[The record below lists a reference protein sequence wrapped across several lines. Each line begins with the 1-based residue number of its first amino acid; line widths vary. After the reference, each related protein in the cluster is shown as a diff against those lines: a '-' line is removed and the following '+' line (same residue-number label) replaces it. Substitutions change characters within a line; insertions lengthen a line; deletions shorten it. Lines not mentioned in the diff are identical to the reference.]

1 MRVLL
6 AGLVLAL
13 SACATQQPTRWIKAG
28 GGGNQVELDN
38 HLGECT
44 AQGFSVAGGTI
55 ERALIV
61 RNQCMF
67 GKGWRII

>member
-1 MRVLL
+1 MRILA

-13 SACATQQPTRWIKAG
+13 TACAAPQATRWVKAG
-28 GGGNQVELDN
+28 GGGSQIELDN
-38 HLGECT
+38 NLGECT
-44 AQGFSVAGGTI
+44 AQGFSIAGGSM